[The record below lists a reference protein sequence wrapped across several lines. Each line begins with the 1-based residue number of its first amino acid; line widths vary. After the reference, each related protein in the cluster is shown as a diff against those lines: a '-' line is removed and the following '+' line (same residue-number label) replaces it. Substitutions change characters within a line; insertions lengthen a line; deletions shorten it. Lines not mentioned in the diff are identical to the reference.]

1 MPLFLGISSDKIAQK
16 YFSFLE
22 KEMLFFL
29 GNSPASQGIF
39 WSGGCIASCIYLPS
53 SIPSMS

>member
-22 KEMLFFL
+22 KEMLFFFNVSL
-29 GNSPASQGIF
+29 FSAGAENF
-39 WSGGCIASCIYLPS
+39 Y
-53 SIPSMS
+53 